1 MSKKAFPLSRVYGLL
16 EPGPVVMMTTAWKGS
31 ENVMTMSWHTML
43 DFEPPLIGCVVSNRN
58 HSFNMLKAS
67 KECVLAIP
75 TVALAKKVV
84 RVGNTSG
91 RDIDKF
97 ETFGLAKMPASMV
110 RAPLIDECY
119 INLECK
125 VVDMKMV
132 NKYNFFV
139 VEAIKAWSN
148 PSIKNPKT
156 IHHLGNGI
164 FMVAG
169 RIIKLPSKMK

>member
-1 MSKKAFPLSRVYGLL
+1 MSKKAFTLSRVYGLL

-97 ETFGLAKMPASMV
+97 ETFGLAKMPASMF